1 MKKGEFVPAS
11 FQKGVGDGN
20 VCRVNRLPVEFRQ
33 ERKKKKLLAG
43 RWRRGEWGGDP
54 LLRRLEVMA
63 AWAAAMGMSKW
74 CGGVE
79 NEANRGKEEA
89 KNSDLDCGA
98 DSMLRGLE

>member
-1 MKKGEFVPAS
+1 MTVTAVLSMVWRWVSCKNAK
-11 FQKGVGDGN
+11 
-20 VCRVNRLPVEFRQ
+20 R
-33 ERKKKKLLAG
+33 KKLLAG
-43 RWRRGEWGGDP
+43 RWGADP
-54 LLRRLEVMA
+54 VLRRLEVMA

-98 DSMLRGLE
+98 DSMLIGLE